1 METLVDV
8 CSNVILIKVRMF
20 MIKNVY
26 IKYKEIINYIIV
38 GGLTTVVSLG
48 IYYGL
53 VFTVLDP
60 NNAFQ
65 LQVAN
70 VASWVGAVTF
80 AYFANRKYVFES
92 NDRHIAKEMTKFYSS
107 RVATLLMDAG
117 IMFVSVTLLGF
128 NDKIMKLIVQVIV
141 TVLNYVFSKLMVF
154 KKKGKDVNNEC
165 EI

>member
-1 METLVDV
+1 MIV
-8 CSNVILIKVRMF
+8 LI
-20 MIKNVY
+20 ICNKNIHFLHLSGV
-26 IKYKEIINYIIV
+26 
-38 GGLTTVVSLG
+38 
-48 IYYGL
+48 
-53 VFTVLDP
+53 
-60 NNAFQ
+60 
-65 LQVAN
+65 
-70 VASWVGAVTF
+70 
-80 AYFANRKYVFES
+80 
-92 NDRHIAKEMTKFYSS
+92 DRHIAKEMTKFYSS